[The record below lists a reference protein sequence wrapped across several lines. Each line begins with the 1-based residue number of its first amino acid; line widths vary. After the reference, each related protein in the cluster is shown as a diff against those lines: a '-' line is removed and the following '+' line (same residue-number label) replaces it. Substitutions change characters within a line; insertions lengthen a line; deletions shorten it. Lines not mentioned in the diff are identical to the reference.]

1 MDQGKQRIWL
11 IILYLVVLLVL
22 LRVVPTIGYGV
33 AAITLL
39 ALLFKLRGKGKAK

>member
-1 MDQGKQRIWL
+1 MDNKQRIWL
-11 IILYLVVLLVL
+11 IILYLVALVAL
-22 LRVVPTIGYGV
+22 LRLTPTIGYGV